1 MSETNYLLQKND
13 NNRYL
18 QLSEYEAPEPPEQ
31 DERNYKSK
39 IFSVN
44 VTGDYKILNNTLLT
58 DSNTKSATIDIDGV
72 STECLELTDDKI
84 AEINTILAKQ
94 GRGLDFNSSTSELE
108 VKIVGVG
115 SDGEQH
121 IEEGGNAVSGGGA
134 VRTPFST
141 DYNFKT
147 ITHVYIIGITEAG
160 TEKATLEFNSTNYLD
175 EPLPNNSIVQ
185 YLSSNNVSVGNN
197 FSMRKKDNNSL
208 IITGFTVTGDNAK
221 VYVMCY
227 QLLD

>member
-1 MSETNYLLQKND
+1 MAEINYMLQKND
-13 NNRYL
+13 DDKYL
-18 QLSEYEAPEPPEQ
+18 KLSEFDSQGEL
-31 DERNYKSK
+31 NYKSK

-44 VTGDYKILNNTLLT
+44 VVGDYKVLNNVLLT

-72 STECLELTDDKI
+72 STECFELTDDKI
-84 AEINTILAKQ
+84 TEINTKLAKQ
-94 GRGLDFNSSTSELE
+94 GRGLNFNSSTSQLE

-147 ITHVYIIGITEAG
+147 ITHIYIIGITEAE
-160 TEKATLEFNSTNYLD
+160 TEKVTLEFNNTHYLD
-175 EPLPNNSIVQ
+175 EDLPDNSIIQ
-185 YLSSNNVSVGNN
+185 YLSSDNISVGEN
-197 FSMRKKDNNSL
+197 FSVRKLDNNSL
-208 IITGFTVTGDNAK
+208 NISGFTVTGNNSK
-221 VYVMCY
+221 VYCMVY
-227 QLLD
+227 ELLD